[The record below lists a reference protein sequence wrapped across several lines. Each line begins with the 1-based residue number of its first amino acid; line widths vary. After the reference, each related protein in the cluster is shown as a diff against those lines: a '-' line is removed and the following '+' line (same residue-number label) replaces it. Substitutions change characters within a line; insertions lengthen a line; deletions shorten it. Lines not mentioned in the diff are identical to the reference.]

1 MHHQKQILSY
11 LTPYWK
17 QITLGLI
24 VKFIGTILT
33 LFSFLMI
40 IPFFEVLFSN
50 QPLIEKPVPFEFS
63 VESFKTNF
71 YYLLSR
77 IIELHGRE
85 TALISIGIFVAVM
98 VSLQTLSRYF
108 VSYTMSLV
116 NQSVGRDIR
125 EELFRKII
133 YLPLTFFAQSKK
145 GDILSRFGM
154 DVSKFQNFIISSIF
168 TILTAL
174 VSLVV
179 YLSAMFYIHVN
190 LSLLI
195 LGLSIPAIYVVNRI
209 GKKLREMT
217 KTGMESLGSHMSFID
232 GILYGIRMVKTF
244 NAESHV
250 TKGFQRVNKR
260 LTDIMIR
267 VGRRNA
273 IINPATRLMGMI
285 ALVIIMLLGGMLIL
299 NDNTG
304 MSSQAFVSYL
314 VVLYQLINP
323 AKSLSN
329 IYYNMQQGMASYER
343 LREIMNRQN
352 FVYSSAGAIQI
363 DGFKEKIEYRNV
375 SFRYETSW
383 VLKNINATIEKGQTV
398 ALVGRSGAGKST
410 FADLLPRF
418 YDVEEGE
425 ITIDG
430 IPIKEMDVHAL
441 RGMIGMVGQE
451 PILFHESIYDNIAF
465 SKPEAKKEEVLQAA
479 KIAHA
484 HDFINNLEYSYDT
497 IIGERGVKLSGGE
510 RQRITIARAVL
521 NNPPILILDE
531 ATSELDSESEEMVQE
546 ALYQL
551 MQNRTTIVIA
561 HRLSTIKNA
570 DAILVFDQGEIKERG
585 TYKELL
591 EHGKIFKTLHEKQTS
606 EGTS

>member
-1 MHHQKQILSY
+1 
-11 LTPYWK
+11 
-17 QITLGLI
+17 
-24 VKFIGTILT
+24 
-33 LFSFLMI
+33 
-40 IPFFEVLFSN
+40 
-50 QPLIEKPVPFEFS
+50 
-63 VESFKTNF
+63 
-71 YYLLSR
+71 
-77 IIELHGRE
+77 
-85 TALISIGIFVAVM
+85 
-98 VSLQTLSRYF
+98 
-108 VSYTMSLV
+108 
-116 NQSVGRDIR
+116 
-125 EELFRKII
+125 
-133 YLPLTFFAQSKK
+133 
-145 GDILSRFGM
+145 
-154 DVSKFQNFIISSIF
+154 
-168 TILTAL
+168 
-174 VSLVV
+174 
-179 YLSAMFYIHVN
+179 
-190 LSLLI
+190 
-195 LGLSIPAIYVVNRI
+195 
-209 GKKLREMT
+209 
-217 KTGMESLGSHMSFID
+217 
-232 GILYGIRMVKTF
+232 MVKTF

-250 TKGFQRVNKR
+250 TKGFQRVNRR

-304 MSSQAFVSYL
+304 MSSQAFVGYL

-352 FVYSSAGAIQI
+352 PVYASAGATQI
-363 DGFKEKIEYRNV
+363 GGFKEKIEYRNV

-383 VLKNINATIEKGQTV
+383 VLRNIHATIEKGQTI

-418 YDVEEGE
+418 YDVDEGE
-425 ITIDG
+425 IRMDG
-430 IPIKEMDVHAL
+430 MPIKQMDVRAL
-441 RGMIGMVGQE
+441 RGLMGMVSQE
-451 PILFHESIYDNIAF
+451 PILFHDNIYDNIAF
-465 SKPEAKKEEVLQAA
+465 SKPGASREEVIQAA

-484 HDFINNLEYSYDT
+484 HDFISNLEYGYDT

-531 ATSELDSESEEMVQE
+531 ATSELDSESEEMVKE
-546 ALYQL
+546 ALYHL
-551 MQNRTTIVIA
+551 MRNRTTLVIA

-591 EHGKIFKTLHEKQTS
+591 EHGKIFKTLHEKQAS
-606 EGTS
+606 KGTS